1 MAFELFISARY
12 LRSKQQQRFI
22 SLTNALSVLGVSVG
36 VMALIVV
43 IAVMAGFEADLTAR
57 ILGVESQGLVT
68 PPNGV
73 LSDFTDLADEI
84 GRQEGVAGVSPYI
97 QTQVMLKGP
106 GYSTG
111 AVLRGVDPASA
122 RRVQAV
128 PSADTLMK
136 LGTPLVAAAAGKGNS
151 VPGIVL
157 GSQLARSLGLT
168 VGETVH
174 LVTFQGMLSP
184 IGYLPAMKRFR
195 VVGTFSSGMYEYD
208 GTYAFVH
215 LRQAQKLMHMEGA
228 VSGLELRFADLHQAD
243 RIAAAIAARLGKGV
257 IVRDWKAM
265 HRILFA
271 VFKLEKAVMF
281 LILALIVLVAAF
293 NIASSLIMMV
303 MEKNK
308 DIAILKAMGA
318 ATRSIGRIFVVNGMV
333 IGTVGTIIGGCL
345 GWGLC
350 LLLQHYKFVELPGDV
365 YYITKLPV
373 LLDPLD
379 TAMIVFAALG
389 ICLLSTVYPARQA
402 AGVNP
407 IEAIRYGGS

>member
-1 MAFELFISARY
+1 M
-12 LRSKQQQRFI
+12 
-22 SLTNALSVLGVSVG
+22 
-36 VMALIVV
+36 
-43 IAVMAGFEADLTAR
+43 
-57 ILGVESQGLVT
+57 
-68 PPNGV
+68 
-73 LSDFTDLADEI
+73 
-84 GRQEGVAGVSPYI
+84 
-97 QTQVMLKGP
+97 
-106 GYSTG
+106 
-111 AVLRGVDPASA
+111 
-122 RRVQAV
+122 
-128 PSADTLMK
+128 
-136 LGTPLVAAAAGKGNS
+136 
-151 VPGIVL
+151 
-157 GSQLARSLGLT
+157 
-168 VGETVH
+168 
-174 LVTFQGMLSP
+174 
-184 IGYLPAMKRFR
+184 
-195 VVGTFSSGMYEYD
+195 
-208 GTYAFVH
+208 
-215 LRQAQKLMHMEGA
+215 
-228 VSGLELRFADLHQAD
+228 
-243 RIAAAIAARLGKGV
+243 
-257 IVRDWKAM
+257 
-265 HRILFA
+265 
-271 VFKLEKAVMF
+271 
-281 LILALIVLVAAF
+281 ILALIVLVAAF